1 MKNNWFRRVF
11 LNRTIR
17 SSIIKSSIS
26 IFIFIILALSIS
38 LAYYVREAYYKT
50 IFDNLSTQILTAVG
64 NYENNNLNVSLETAV
79 LLDLDNF
86 SGVTNAQVQVINLDG
101 NVIMDSSG
109 IVHEF
114 PIDSYDFKQARDGA
128 LGEWIGKVFYSKSRV
143 ISVAS
148 PIKSYNQVVGVVRFV
163 VSLESA
169 NQNIRKIILSFVI
182 AALIALMFYIIIIG
196 IVTNKI
202 VDPIK
207 SLINIAN
214 KMALGQLNVRCVNLP
229 KNEVGV
235 LGDTLNYMADEI
247 SKKDE
252 LKNDFISTV
261 SHELR
266 TPLTSIKGWAIT
278 LQYDNS
284 LNEDILNG
292 LKIIESETDRLSAM
306 VEELLDFSK
315 FISHK
320 VTLKLDTVSI
330 FEIDNYIFNYIKP
343 REDNEGF
350 KFLHGKIEE
359 NFYLDVDFN
368 RLKQVLVNVLDNAI
382 KFLKDNGEITL
393 KYFLDKQENTIS
405 IEIMDNGIG
414 IPKDELHRVKEKFFK
429 GKTSKSKNGLGLS
442 ISDEIMKLHKGSLN
456 IDSVYGEWT
465 KVILKLPV
473 IYLED

>member
-343 REDNEGF
+343 SEDNDGF

>member
-1 MKNNWFRRVF
+1 MKNNWFKSIF
-11 LNRTIR
+11 LSRSIR

-38 LAYYVREAYYKT
+38 LAYYVKEAYYKT
-50 IFDNLSTQILTAVG
+50 IFDNLSTQILIAIE

-86 SGVTNAQVQVINLDG
+86 SSVTNAQVQIIDLSG
-101 NVIMDSSG
+101 RVIMDSSG
-109 IVHEF
+109 VIHKL
-114 PIDSYDFKQARDGA
+114 PIDSYDFKVARSGSI
-128 LGEWIGKVFYSKSRV
+128 GEWIGKVFYSKSKV
-143 ISVAS
+143 ISVAA
-148 PIKSYNQVVGVVRFV
+148 PIKNYNQVVGIVRFI

-169 NQNIRKIILSFVI
+169 NQNIKKIILSFVI
-182 AALIALMFYIIIIG
+182 AAIIALIFYIIIIG

-207 SLINIAN
+207 NLINIAN
-214 KMALGQLNVRCVNLP
+214 KMALGQFNVRCENLP

-235 LGDTLNYMADEI
+235 LGDTLNYMSDEI

-278 LQYDNS
+278 LQYDKS
-284 LNEDILNG
+284 SSPEILDG
-292 LKIIESETDRLSAM
+292 LKIIESETDRLSEM

-320 VTLKLDTVSI
+320 VTLKIDTISI

-343 REDNEGF
+343 REENEGF
-350 KFLHGKIEE
+350 KFIHGKIDED
-359 NFYLDVDFN
+359 FYLDIDFN
-368 RLKQVLVNVLDNAI
+368 RIKQVIVNVLDNAI
-382 KFLKDNGEITL
+382 KFLKENGEINLT
-393 KYFLDKQENTIS
+393 YFVDKEENTIS

-429 GKTSKSKNGLGLS
+429 GKSTKSKNGLGLS
-442 ISDEIMKLHKGSLN
+442 ISDEIMKLHKGSLD

-465 KVILKLPV
+465 KVVLKLPIV
-473 IYLED
+473 YLED